1 MQSTTLIYHE
11 NFLPKSPSVLF
22 TKSSKWIKMNYL
34 SLSFFLLISAAT
46 FAQSPSTT
54 WPFPNLNRP
63 NCSSMPP
70 AATTCTKWAVQ
81 NGRWDDGSTWNG
93 GTVPRHK
100 DIVCI
105 PSGRTVTVKNPTYT
119 ATSSCPNTDSVA
131 SPQCFIFI
139 CGTID
144 FDASGKLHL
153 GCNSSIQVLPGGK
166 VLPANGNSDLIQIG
180 TTVVW
185 RDNNTTLTGPTCVC
199 NGCPPN
205 NVGCSYSAPLPAQL
219 LSFTAKQKNQNQIEL
234 SWSAMLTNDVKKFT
248 VEKSYDGNNWLQV
261 GDVQANGNIHSV
273 SYYRYADNQP
283 ASGLNY
289 YRLKQ
294 VDQDGHFEYS
304 KIAELNVKN
313 YQSVFSVFPNPAVDK
328 ITLFASEGFG
338 QGYYAQLYQKNGA
351 LLKTQILMTGNS
363 QLMNVADL
371 PNGVYFI
378 RIVDENG
385 GTRFTQSLLKN

>member
-1 MQSTTLIYHE
+1 MMKK
-11 NFLPKSPSVLF
+11 FLCFILLVIP
-22 TKSSKWIKMNYL
+22 I
-34 SLSFFLLISAAT
+34 SLL
-46 FAQSPSTT
+46 AQSPSAT
-54 WPFPNLNRP
+54 WPFPNLSRP
-63 NCSSMPP
+63 QCASMPP
-70 AATTCTKWAVQ
+70 AATNCTKWPVKD
-81 NGRWDDGSTWNG
+81 GRWDEASTWNN
-93 GTVPRHK
+93 GTIPGHM

-119 ATSSCPNTDSVA
+119 ATTSCPNTNTTA
-131 SPQCFIFI
+131 SPQCFIFV
-139 CGTID
+139 CGTLD

-153 GCNSSIQVLPGGK
+153 GCNSSISVLPGGA
-166 VLPANGNSDLIQIG
+166 VLPSNGNSDLIQIG

-205 NVGCSYSAPLPAQL
+205 NVGCSFSAPLPAQL

-273 SYYRYADNQP
+273 SYYRYSDNQL
-283 ASGLNY
+283 ASGFNY

-328 ITLFASEGFG
+328 ITLFASEGFTMFG
-338 QGYYAQLYQKNGA
+338 ERFVGA
-351 LLKTQILMTGNS
+351 
-363 QLMNVADL
+363 A
-371 PNGVYFI
+371 FFA
-378 RIVDENG
+378 
-385 GTRFTQSLLKN
+385 GTFLATAFLAGTFLATFLTAFFAGAFLDAFLATFFPAVFFGTVPPVCCKSIEFARF